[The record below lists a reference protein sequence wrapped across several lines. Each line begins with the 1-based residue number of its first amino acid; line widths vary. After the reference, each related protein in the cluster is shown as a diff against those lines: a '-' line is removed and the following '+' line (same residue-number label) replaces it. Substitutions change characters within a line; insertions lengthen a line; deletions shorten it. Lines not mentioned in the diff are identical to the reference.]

1 MSNINIT
8 FPDGASKAFPQG
20 VTGEEIAQSISPGL
34 RKQALAVRFN
44 GEPTDLRRTLTENG
58 SIEII
63 TYRDQEGIEIM
74 RHSAAHVLAQ
84 AVKRL
89 YKDVQFGVGPV
100 IDEGFY
106 YDMDLEQSIT
116 TEDLPKIE
124 KEMQR
129 IIDEN
134 LRSEEHTSELQSRGH
149 LVCRLLLEKKK
160 K

>member
-1 MSNINIT
+1 MVGAFKLDDVLIGGQIYMSNINIT

-44 GEPTDLRRTLTENG
+44 GEPTDLRRALTENG

-100 IDEGFY
+100 IDEG
-106 YDMDLEQSIT
+106 
-116 TEDLPKIE
+116 
-124 KEMQR
+124 
-129 IIDEN
+129 
-134 LRSEEHTSELQSRGH
+134 
-149 LVCRLLLEKKK
+149 
-160 K
+160 